1 MCFDPYHLKIMTYQ
15 CITTMIEVL
24 KCEHA
29 CSFLRL
35 QCINILHYI
44 ARIEPQ
50 LVLVDTE
57 SANSILW
64 LSTSKGVVE
73 QSTRYLAAALTLDF
87 DGEF

>member
-1 MCFDPYHLKIMTYQ
+1 
-15 CITTMIEVL
+15 
-24 KCEHA
+24 
-29 CSFLRL
+29 
-35 QCINILHYI
+35 
-44 ARIEPQ
+44 
-50 LVLVDTE
+50 VLVDTE